1 MPLMVNTMQRHTGT
15 VLVTNMMIQLFLDSV
30 TVISAEQVMQTWVT
44 F

>member
-15 VLVTNMMIQLFLDSV
+15 VLVTSMMILPFLDSV
-30 TVISAEQVMQTWVT
+30 TAISAEQVMQTWVT